1 MMTEKPPAS
10 IALDEM
16 DIPHKIYTH
25 DSPVRSIAQA
35 AAERNQDVSQV
46 VRSIL
51 FRLSE
56 DEYAMVL
63 VAGPNQISWRYLRR
77 YFRQS
82 RLTMASPEEVLEVTG
97 FEVGTVSPFGLKN
110 EIPIVVDES
119 VFKQQA
125 VSLGSGA
132 KNTAILMTTKNLKK
146 ALGEREVGRFAR
158 PL

>member
-1 MMTEKPPAS
+1 MNDKPPAS
-10 IALDEM
+10 KALDELN
-16 DIPHKIYTH
+16 IPHDIYVH
-25 DSPVRSIAQA
+25 ENPVRSLAQA
-35 AAERNQDVSQV
+35 AAERNQNVSQV

-56 DEYAMVL
+56 GEYAMVL

-82 RLTMASPEEVLEVTG
+82 RLTMATPEEVLEVTG
-97 FEVGTVSPFGLKN
+97 YEVGTVSPFGIQSD
-110 EIPIVVDES
+110 IPIIADES
-119 VFKQQA
+119 VFKQPA

-132 KNTAILMTTKNLKK
+132 QNTAILITTKNLRK
-146 ALGEREVGRFAR
+146 ALGEIEVGRFAN